1 MTITGLSDGSSSA
14 LCFISGREAER
25 EWEGAILC
33 PDNASLSLSPLY
45 CRKNR
50 ENNNCCDEMRACAA
64 ETPLGHVVYC
74 TGSPS
79 IVISKHEQEGKGS
92 LGMLR
97 RIHTLLHSNFLAHRW
112 LNSMEL
118 NDNVGW

>member
-14 LCFISGREAER
+14 SCCISGREGER
-25 EWEGAILC
+25 VGSSHSLV
-33 PDNASLSLSPLY
+33 PDNAPLSPLY

-50 ENNNCCDEMRACAA
+50 ENNNCRDEMRACAA

-97 RIHTLLHSNFLAHRW
+97 RIHTLLHSNFPVHRW

>member
-1 MTITGLSDGSSSA
+1 MRYA
-14 LCFISGREAER
+14 LFREER
-25 EWEGAILC
+25 EGGGH
-33 PDNASLSLSPLY
+33 SLAPTMPLSPLY

-50 ENNNCCDEMRACAA
+50 ENNNCYDEMRACAA

-92 LGMLR
+92 LGLLR
-97 RIHTLLHSNFLAHRW
+97 RIYTLLHSNFLAHRW
-112 LNSMEL
+112 SNSMEL